1 MKLPIKITFS
11 NISLILGWWHWH
23 LVFWVPFRTCLFSVL
38 YLKFEIG
45 CSLVRR
51 TSWAESPRL
60 SVWCACL
67 VLHFS
72 DLSVSC
78 SLCFFFLSFF
88 RISAVI
94 WVLYFFLPHNCCSL
108 IIPVLKRVSKNTR
121 WFCWGLLNLGKLCS
135 FTVTL
140 PLKSYWYLN
149 KLEPFPVI
157 ISSFLET
164 FFHAYVYTA
173 LFPQSSQGDIIVNKA

>member
-1 MKLPIKITFS
+1 MKITFS

-45 CSLVRR
+45 CSLVRC

-67 VLHFS
+67 VLHFW
-72 DLSVSC
+72 DPSVSC

-108 IIPVLKRVSKNTR
+108 IIPVLKEWVRIPGGFAEVCSTWGSCALSQWPYR
-121 WFCWGLLNLGKLCS
+121 WSPTGTWTNWSPSL
-135 FTVTL
+135 
-140 PLKSYWYLN
+140 
-149 KLEPFPVI
+149 
-157 ISSFLET
+157 
-164 FFHAYVYTA
+164 
-173 LFPQSSQGDIIVNKA
+173 